1 MINAVRFWRIIFIF
15 ASLFLGIIGFVS
27 CMFIFITKL
36 SSIVSLDIPYLTP
49 ISPLSTIG
57 IKNYL
62 FRIKRTKL
70 NNRAKYLTH
79 NVRRMVNHEK
89 TNTSN

>member
-36 SSIVSLDIPYLTP
+36 SSIVTFDIPYLTP
-49 ISPLSTIG
+49 ISPLSITG

-62 FRIKRTKL
+62 LRIKRNKL
-70 NNRAKYLTH
+70 NYRPKYLSDNT
-79 NVRRMVNHEK
+79 RKMVNHEESNL
-89 TNTSN
+89 TN

>member
-1 MINAVRFWRIIFIF
+1 
-15 ASLFLGIIGFVS
+15 
-27 CMFIFITKL
+27 MFIFITKL

-49 ISPLSTIG
+49 LSPLSTTG

-70 NNRAKYLTH
+70 NSTQF
-79 NVRRMVNHEK
+79 EK
-89 TNTSN
+89 LNSLGAFKDLPENDQIGLF